1 MYIVEASKESNMKKS
16 IAIFTLFT
24 IILMGNT
31 LAVAQNNSLK
41 IPIKKLYSAPKE
53 NSKLIFDVPMEVNI
67 IEISEDGNWVRVEVS
82 YSFGLLS
89 NSFEGWTYIPLSEI
103 MAKKESES
111 TESTPVV
118 CANEEPPK

>member
-1 MYIVEASKESNMKKS
+1 MRKT
-16 IAIFTLFT
+16 IAVLTIFT

-31 LAVAQNNSLK
+31 LAAAQSNSLK

-53 NSKLIFDVPMEVNI
+53 DSKLIFDVPMEVNI

-89 NSFEGWTYIPLSEI
+89 NSFKGWTYIPLSEI
-103 MAKKESES
+103 MANKESES
-111 TESTPVV
+111 NESNPVV
-118 CANEEPPK
+118 CVTEEVPK